1 MTTINSQEDF
11 LRALD
16 ENPQWLEAVRSRILD
31 DELRQL
37 PARFNAFVER
47 TEAFME
53 RTEAFVERTEAFME
67 RTEAFVE
74 RTEAFMERTEAF
86 MLQMQRF
93 VEEQTAINT
102 RLIQRMDRLEGD
114 FSGFKGEYARM
125 LAVRDAQ
132 GMAED
137 MGLEYVRTL
146 SMDELA
152 QLARNSLDRESLR
165 ERRDQLRSFRRADL
179 IMETKDGATIKY
191 VAIEISFTADHR
203 ETDRAERNAELL
215 TEFTGAPA
223 VPAVASFRNDK
234 YVERQV
240 ERGDVFWHPLE
251 DRTPRP
257 E

>member
-37 PARFNAFVER
+37 PIRFNAFVER
-47 TEAFME
+47 TEAFM
-53 RTEAFVERTEAFME
+53 VRTEAFME
-67 RTEAFVE
+67 QTR
-74 RTEAFMERTEAF
+74 AFMERTESF
-86 MLQMQRF
+86 MHRTEEFMVRMQRF
-93 VEEQTAINT
+93 VEQQSAIND
-102 RLIQRMDRLEGD
+102 RMIQRMDRLEGD
-114 FSGFKGEYARM
+114 FSSFKGEYARL
-125 LAVRDAQ
+125 LAVRDAC

-146 SMDELA
+146 SMDD
-152 QLARNSLDRESLR
+152 LARIARNALDRESLR

-179 IMETKDGATIKY
+179 IMETKDGAATKY

-215 TEFTGAPA
+215 TEFTGAAA
-223 VPAVASFRNDK
+223 VPAVASVRNDK
-234 YVERQV
+234 YVERAV
-240 ERGDVFWHPLE
+240 ELGNIYWHPLE
-251 DRTPRP
+251 DRTPRV

>member
-31 DELRQL
+31 NELRQL
-37 PARFNAFVER
+37 PTRFNAFVER

-53 RTEAFVERTEAFME
+53 RTEGFMHRTEEFMV
-67 RTEAFVE
+67 R
-74 RTEAFMERTEAF
+74 
-86 MLQMQRF
+86 MQRF
-93 VEEQTAINT
+93 VEQQSAIND
-102 RLIQRMDRLEGD
+102 RMIQRMDRLEGD

-146 SMDELA
+146 SMDDLA
-152 QLARNSLDRESLR
+152 QIAGKALSRESLR

-179 IMETKDGATIKY
+179 IIETKDGAATKY

-203 ETDRAERNAELL
+203 ETDRAARNAELL
-215 TEFTGAPA
+215 TEFTGDAA
-223 VPAVASFRNDK
+223 VPAVASVRNDK

-240 ERGDVFWHPLE
+240 ELGNIYWHPLE
-251 DRTPRP
+251 DRTPHP

>member
-31 DELRQL
+31 DELRQM

-47 TEAFME
+47 TETFME
-53 RTEAFVERTEAFME
+53 RTEGFMHRTEEFMV
-67 RTEAFVE
+67 R
-74 RTEAFMERTEAF
+74 
-86 MLQMQRF
+86 MQRL

-114 FSGFKGEYARM
+114 FSGFKGEYARL

-146 SMDELA
+146 SMDDLA
-152 QLARNSLDRESLR
+152 QMARSALGRESLR

-179 IMETKDGATIKY
+179 IIETKDGATTKY

-223 VPAVASFRNDK
+223 IPAVASVRNDK
-234 YVERQV
+234 YVERIV
-240 ERGDVFWHPLE
+240 ELGDVYWHPLE
-251 DRTPRP
+251 DHTPRP

>member
-31 DELRQL
+31 NELRQL
-37 PARFNAFVER
+37 PSRFNTFVER

-53 RTEAFVERTEAFME
+53 QTQ
-67 RTEAFVE
+67 
-74 RTEAFMERTEAF
+74 AFMERTEAF
-86 MLQMQRF
+86 MHRTEEFMLWMQRF
-93 VEEQTAINT
+93 VEEQTTINA
-102 RLIQRMDRLEGD
+102 RLIQRMDRLESD
-114 FSGFKGEYARM
+114 SSNMKGEYAR
-125 LAVRDAQ
+125 LKAVEDAR

-137 MGLEYVRTL
+137 MGLEYIRTL
-146 SMDELA
+146 SKDDLA
-152 QLARNSLDRESLR
+152 QIAGKALSRESLL
-165 ERRDQLRSFRRADL
+165 ERRDQFRSFRRADL
-179 IMETKDGATIKY
+179 IIETKDGAATKY

-203 ETDRAERNAELL
+203 ETDRAARNAELL

-223 VPAVASFRNDK
+223 VPAVASARNDK
-234 YVERQV
+234 YVERTV
-240 ERGDVFWHPLE
+240 ELGNIYWHPLE

>member
-1 MTTINSQEDF
+1 MTTINSQDDF

-37 PARFNAFVER
+37 PTRFNAFVER
-47 TEAFME
+47 VEAFMD
-53 RTEAFVERTEAFME
+53 RTEAFMN
-67 RTEAFVE
+67 RTEE
-74 RTEAFMERTEAF
+74 FMVR
-86 MLQMQRF
+86 LQRF
-93 VEEQTAINT
+93 VEEQTAINA

-114 FSGFKGEYARM
+114 FSGFKGEYAR
-125 LAVRDAQ
+125 LHAVRDAR

-146 SMDELA
+146 TMDDLA
-152 QLARNSLDRESLR
+152 QMAGRALSGEALR

-179 IMETKDGATIKY
+179 VMETKDGAATKY

-215 TEFTGAPA
+215 TEFTGEAA
-223 VPAVASFRNDK
+223 VPAVASVRNDK

-240 ERGDVFWHPLE
+240 ELGRVYWHPLE
-251 DRTPRP
+251 DRTPQV

>member
-1 MTTINSQEDF
+1 MTVINSQEDF

-16 ENPQWLEAVRSRILD
+16 DNPQWLEAVRSRILG
-31 DELRQL
+31 DELKQM

-53 RTEAFVERTEAFME
+53 RTEGFMHRTEEFMV
-67 RTEAFVE
+67 R
-74 RTEAFMERTEAF
+74 
-86 MLQMQRF
+86 MQRF

-114 FSGFKGEYARM
+114 FSVFKGEYARQRT
-125 LAVRDAQ
+125 VEDAR
-132 GMAED
+132 GIARD

-146 SMDELA
+146 SKDDLGRLA
-152 QLARNSLDRESLR
+152 ENALDNESLR
-165 ERRDQLRSFRRADL
+165 ERRDQLRSFRNADL
-179 IMETKDGATIKY
+179 IIETKDGATTKY

-223 VPAVASFRNDK
+223 VPAVASVRNDK

-240 ERGDVFWHPLE
+240 ELARVYWHPLE